1 MVDLAV
7 IGSVLTSLKTA
18 TDITKYLR
26 ESDFSLEK
34 AELKLKLAELMSAL
48 ADAKIEMSSV
58 QDTIAE
64 QVCHIEELEDALQ
77 RKAKV
82 VRDRDA
88 YYVVGEDGNP
98 TGQPMCIRCW
108 DVHHKLY
115 ELHFEAKDRFVK
127 ICPACSARYEAR
139 MAPNIAPVGEQPAA

>member
-7 IGSVLTSLKTA
+7 ISSVLTSLKTA
-18 TDITKYLR
+18 TDITKFLR

-64 QVCHIEELEDALQ
+64 QERHIAELEEAFQ

-88 YYVVGEDGNP
+88 YYAVGENGKP
-98 TGQPMCIRCW
+98 IGQPMCIRCW
-108 DVHHKLY
+108 DVNHKLY

-127 ICPACSARYEAR
+127 TCPACSARYEAR
-139 MAPNIAPVGEQPAA
+139 MAPNIAPVDEQPVA

>member
-1 MVDLAV
+1 MPDLSV

-18 TDITKYLR
+18 TDIAKFLR

-48 ADAKIEMSSV
+48 ADAKMEMSSV
-58 QDTIAE
+58 QDGIAE
-64 QVCHIEELEDALQ
+64 RERRIAELEEAFQ

-82 VRDRDA
+82 IRDRDA
-88 YYVVGEDGNP
+88 YYEMGEDGKP

-108 DVHHKLY
+108 DVDHKLY
-115 ELHFEAKDRFVK
+115 ELHSEAKDHFVK
-127 ICPACSARYEAR
+127 VCPACKSRYEAR
-139 MAPNIAPVGEQPAA
+139 MAPKIAAANVPAA